1 MIKPKKFGH
10 LHLFYHFTVP
20 LKLFSQAVHNT
31 RYDFILQQLLSW
43 KRLWMSDLVVLN
55 ICIQTQKQLATLN
68 NFWALLKSVLIDLR
82 ARNFV
87 HAKTSLRARSSP
99 CAQFVEPWAHSIT
112 LLSRCPTH
120 SFQKQKQLK
129 RKNEFPSLL
138 YFPAQMSVL
147 INQSPRLSF
156 KVFPTLNSKQLW
168 NTSSMVYKRNFF
180 LAKFTIAMIT

>member
-1 MIKPKKFGH
+1 MT
-10 LHLFYHFTVP
+10 LFYNS
-20 LKLFSQAVHNT
+20 FSAGRDYECQ
-31 RYDFILQQLLSW
+31 ILLCSIFVF
-43 KRLWMSDLVVLN
+43 RHR
-55 ICIQTQKQLATLN
+55 N
-68 NFWALLKSVLIDLR
+68 NSILIDLR